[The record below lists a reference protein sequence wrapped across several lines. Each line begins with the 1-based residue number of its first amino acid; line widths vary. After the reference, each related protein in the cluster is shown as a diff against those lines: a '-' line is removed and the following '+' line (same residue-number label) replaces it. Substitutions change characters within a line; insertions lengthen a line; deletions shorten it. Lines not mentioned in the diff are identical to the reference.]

1 LSLFYYINIFL
12 LTFKTY
18 STNGADCNIKGRI
31 KMTSWIFYVGLIVA
45 VLLYAI
51 FSVFLKKPIGL
62 YMATAF
68 HIVLGILS
76 LPSIGLYV
84 IGLAVLELVVGIIMS
99 IKYRQKQGIKK

>member
-1 LSLFYYINIFL
+1 
-12 LTFKTY
+12 
-18 STNGADCNIKGRI
+18 
-31 KMTSWIFYVGLIVA
+31 MTSWIFYVGLIVA

-51 FSVFLKKPIGL
+51 FSVYLKKPIGL

-99 IKYRQKQGIKK
+99 IKYRQKLGIKK

>member
-1 LSLFYYINIFL
+1 
-12 LTFKTY
+12 
-18 STNGADCNIKGRI
+18 
-31 KMTSWIFYVGLIVA
+31 MTSWITWLVVGLMVA

-62 YMATAF
+62 YIASAF

-84 IGLAVLELVVGIIMS
+84 LGLAILELIVGIVMTLKRS
-99 IKYRQKQGIKK
+99 MPNR